1 MSLFNF
7 GLQGVDEWLPFLVA
21 MAPPPPGVNPLLAFL
36 PYILIAAVFYFVLI
50 RPMKS
55 RQQKVQDFLKALK
68 VGDRVVTSG
77 GIYGSITRVDADT
90 LQLQIAD
97 KVRIEI
103 SRNAIVGYQGQPP
116 VADGNGGGGLTSAV
130 TKTPADKG

>member
-1 MSLFNF
+1 MSLFDF

-77 GIYGSITRVDADT
+77 GIYGSITRLSDQSV
-90 LQLQIAD
+90 QVQIANN
-97 KVRIEI
+97 VRIEI
-103 SRNAIVGYQGQPP
+103 ARNAVVGYQGQEP
-116 VADGNGGGGLTSAV
+116 VAPEGGQS
-130 TKTPADKG
+130 

>member
-1 MSLFNF
+1 MTFFALTVP
-7 GLQGVDEWLPFLVA
+7 GELELAPFLVA
-21 MAPPPPGVNPLLAFL
+21 MAAPPEGVNPFVAFV
-36 PYILIAAVFYFVLI
+36 PYIIIAAVFYFVLI

-55 RQQKVQDFLKALK
+55 RQQKVQVFLDGLK

-77 GIYGSITRVDADT
+77 GIYGSITRVDKER

-103 SRNAIVGYQGQPP
+103 SRNAVVGYQDQEPVVPSGSGPLGSGQ
-116 VADGNGGGGLTSAV
+116 
-130 TKTPADKG
+130 

>member
-21 MAPPPPGVNPLLAFL
+21 MAPPPAGVNPLLAFL

-55 RQQKVQDFLKALK
+55 RQQKVQDFLTALK

-77 GIYGSITRVDADT
+77 GIYGSITRVDPET

-116 VADGNGGGGLTSAV
+116 VADAGGGGLASAL
-130 TKTPADKG
+130 TKTPTDKG